1 MAGEPV
7 ARWRPRRVRLTI
19 RLRITV
25 LAAAAVTLVLVVTAV
40 ALVIG
45 QRRQLT
51 AGLDATLVQR
61 ADDLVDLLAVSGGR
75 PDRLGAGQLDGFAQ
89 LVGADGGV
97 VAASPNLAGA
107 PAIPRRLDPGQ
118 DQAIGTL
125 ARLPF
130 DDDRFR
136 VLSRRVDPG
145 SAEGPAV
152 LHVGASLDDIDESTR
167 VLAGTLAGGIPAAVA
182 LLTLLVWWL
191 AGRILAPVEGIRA
204 EVARVGGTDLHRRV
218 RPPAGDDEI
227 SRLARTMNQMLDRLE
242 AAAAQQQ
249 RLVADASHELRS
261 PLTRIRAELE
271 VELAAADPAELQA
284 THHSVLEEVVGLQ
297 RLVDDLLQL
306 ARADAGVGSE
316 RRQPVDLD
324 DLVLR
329 EARRVRASGRVAL
342 DLSGMSGAQVLGD
355 PDELARAVRNLV
367 DNAERHA
374 AARVTLTLTEVD
386 GAAVFTVADDG
397 PGIPANQREQVFER
411 FRRLDDARTRST
423 GGTGLGLA
431 IAREIV
437 QRHGGTIAVDPDY
450 RAGARFLVRLPTTPG

>member
-1 MAGEPV
+1 MPGTAWPRMAGEPV

-204 EVARVGGTDLHRRV
+204 EVARIGGLRGRRRRAGYPGQPARAGLRTV
-218 RPPAGDDEI
+218 SPAG
-227 SRLARTMNQMLDRLE
+227 RR
-242 AAAAQQQ
+242 
-249 RLVADASHELRS
+249 
-261 PLTRIRAELE
+261 P
-271 VELAAADPAELQA
+271 
-284 THHSVLEEVVGLQ
+284 
-297 RLVDDLLQL
+297 
-306 ARADAGVGSE
+306 GSE
-316 RRQPVDLD
+316 HRGHRPGPRDRPRD
-324 DLVLR
+324 
-329 EARRVRASGRVAL
+329 S
-342 DLSGMSGAQVLGD
+342 
-355 PDELARAVRNLV
+355 
-367 DNAERHA
+367 A
-374 AARVTLTLTEVD
+374 AARWHHRPGLPCRRPVSGPPPHHPRLTA
-386 GAAVFTVADDG
+386 G
-397 PGIPANQREQVFER
+397 EQVIPPAER
-411 FRRLDDARTRST
+411 VCGADLPGPPSRPRR
-423 GGTGLGLA
+423 
-431 IAREIV
+431 
-437 QRHGGTIAVDPDY
+437 P
-450 RAGARFLVRLPTTPG
+450 RAGPTPHPYPGNTFTPA